1 MNRHISHQYDY
12 ELDSVGTRLMEM
24 GGRVERMLRDAI
36 DALAGHDGELAQAV
50 READRA
56 VNQAELDLDEA
67 CVEIIALRQ
76 PAARDLRTLI
86 AIMRASTDLERI
98 GDESCRIAKAAQA
111 LQDVPPPDDRYAELR
126 TLYEQVAGL
135 LSGALDSL
143 ARQDVDQALQ
153 LIERDEAIDDGY
165 DAIVRQTLGEMHERP
180 DEVER
185 GINLIWAARALERVG
200 DHATNLCEYVV
211 FLVRGKDVRHPRAQS
226 LNAPGLG
233 GQST

>member
-24 GGRVERMLRDAI
+24 GGRVERMLSDAI
-36 DALAGHDGELAQAV
+36 DAFCGHDGELAHVV

-56 VNQAELDLDEA
+56 VNHAELELDEA

-111 LQDVPPPDDRYAELR
+111 LQDVPPPADRYAELR
-126 TLYEQVAGL
+126 ALYEQVGGL
-135 LSGALDSL
+135 LTAALDAL
-143 ARQDVDQALQ
+143 ARQDVDQALE
-153 LIERDEAIDDGY
+153 LMKRDEAIDDGY
-165 DAIVRQTLGEMHERP
+165 DAIVRHALGEMHSRP
-180 DEVER
+180 EEVDR
-185 GINLIWAARALERVG
+185 GINLIWAARALERIG

-211 FLVRGKDVRHPRAQS
+211 FLVRGQDVRHPRSQA
-226 LNAPGLG
+226 L
-233 GQST
+233 GQSA

>member
-1 MNRHISHQYDY
+1 MNRHISHQFDY
-12 ELDSVGTRLMEM
+12 ELDSVSTRLMEM
-24 GGRVERMLRDAI
+24 GGRVERMLSDAM
-36 DALAGHDGELAQAV
+36 DALCGHDGGLAQQV

-56 VNQAELDLDEA
+56 VNQAELELDEA

-111 LQDVPPPDDRYAELR
+111 LQDLPPPDDRYAELR
-126 TLYEQVAGL
+126 TLYEQAAGL
-135 LSGALDSL
+135 LTAALDAL
-143 ARQDVDQALQ
+143 ARQDVDRALE
-153 LIERDEAIDDGY
+153 LMKRDDAIDAGY
-165 DAIVRQTLGEMHERP
+165 DAIVRHTLGEMHVRP

-185 GINLIWAARALERVG
+185 GINLIWAARALERIG

-211 FLVRGKDVRHPRAQS
+211 FLVRGQDVRHPRSQAVNQP
-226 LNAPGLG
+226 A
-233 GQST
+233 